1 MEHYYLNE
9 LNIDEL
15 NEYRKTHYRS
25 LTLYKVVIKE
35 YSTDY
40 HIKNH
45 RASLSPIYDILN
57 LTKSEEIPIFKE
69 EGFKILTFLALGNRE
84 LPIDLRFVKMDSQEM
99 LRLKINP
106 ENKVIQLTTLEW
118 NEAKNKY
125 ITTGKRKTNQDP
137 AVMNLLERIY
147 IGSEDK
153 FGFFHFPRKRVR

>member
-15 NEYRKTHYRS
+15 NEYRKTYYRS

-35 YSTDY
+35 YTADY
-40 HIKNH
+40 HTQNQ

-57 LTKSEEIPIFKE
+57 LTKSEENPILKE
-69 EGFKILTFLALGNRE
+69 EGFNVLTFLALGNKE
-84 LPIDLRFVKMDSQEM
+84 LPIDLRFIKKDSQEM

-106 ENKVIQLTTLEW
+106 VNKVIQITALEW
-118 NEAKNKY
+118 NEAKSKY
-125 ITTGKRKTNQDP
+125 ITTNQMIFQDP
-137 AVMNLLERIY
+137 AVKNLLERIF
-147 IGSEDK
+147 IGTEDE